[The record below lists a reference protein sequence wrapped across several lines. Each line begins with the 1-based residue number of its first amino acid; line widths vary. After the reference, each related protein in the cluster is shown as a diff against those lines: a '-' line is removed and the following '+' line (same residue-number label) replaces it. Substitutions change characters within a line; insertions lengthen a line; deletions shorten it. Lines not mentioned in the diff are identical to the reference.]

1 MVEDSGSDL
10 LLFVALQ
17 VSSERTS
24 SRPKFFITISLR
36 VTPLRTFIVLLFMK
50 LLLRYQVTVG
60 GGLPAKETDHRD
72 SIRSNRRRYN
82 ISFLPRCRLRI
93 YFYFSSLLT
102 RAYPYLR
109 VFDCISQLLKR
120 SLLTA
125 IHVAVEPQ
133 GVALGVRSGRFVP
146 SDASFVDDHDPV
158 RWNCKVTDTKT

>member
-60 GGLPAKETDHRD
+60 GGLPAKETYHRNC
-72 SIRSNRRRYN
+72 IRSNYMRYN
-82 ISFLPRCRLRI
+82 ISFFFFPRWRHQLISISRVARLI
-93 YFYFSSLLT
+93 
-102 RAYPYLR
+102 
-109 VFDCISQLLKR
+109 
-120 SLLTA
+120 LTA
-125 IHVAVEPQ
+125 VHVAVESQ
-133 GVALGVRSGRFVP
+133 GVAIRVRSCRLVP
-146 SDASFVDDHDPV
+146 SDASFVDDHDSV
-158 RWNCKVTDTKT
+158 RWN

>member
-60 GGLPAKETDHRD
+60 GGLPAKETYHRNC
-72 SIRSNRRRYN
+72 IRSNYMRYN
-82 ISFLPRCRLRI
+82 NSFFLSFLVGETLGELISISRVAHLCVSRT
-93 YFYFSSLLT
+93 YV
-102 RAYPYLR
+102 YLWDL
-109 VFDCISQLLKR
+109 FEYSNDNYL
-120 SLLTA
+120 
-125 IHVAVEPQ
+125 P
-133 GVALGVRSGRFVP
+133 P
-146 SDASFVDDHDPV
+146 
-158 RWNCKVTDTKT
+158 